1 MHITRLY
8 NDKKKTADEAVKMV
22 KSGDWVD
29 YGFAMNMPQCLDAAL
44 AKRCDTLYGVNIRG
58 ALAIFPLEIIE
69 CENAQNA
76 FTYNSWHFSA
86 YERRCHDQGKCYYIP
101 MLYRNLPSYYR
112 NGLTVDV
119 AMISVSAMDSHGY
132 FNFSLTNSA
141 TSAILETAKII
152 ILEVNPALPIVNTG
166 AEGFIHISEVD
177 AIVENGDGKLA
188 MLASGTPTETDLMIA
203 NQILPEITDGA
214 TIQLGIGTMPNTVG
228 KLIAQSDLKHLGM
241 HTEMLVDAYLD
252 MFQSGKL
259 TNKAKNIHRGIGLW
273 TFCLGSEALYQWVE
287 HNPSVASY
295 PVNYT
300 NDPDIMKQIERLT
313 TINNCVEV
321 DIYGQV
327 CSESAGTRQISGT
340 GGQLDFVTG
349 GYLSRGGKSF
359 VCFSATYRT
368 KSGELKSR
376 IVPTLSPGGIVTDP
390 RTQIQNLVTEFGTAS
405 LAGKS
410 TWERAEAIIAI
421 AHPDLRESLIKDA
434 ENMKIWRRTQK
445 IAF

>member
-1 MHITRLY
+1 MQIIQLY
-8 NDKKKTADEAVKMV
+8 NEKKTTAAEAVKWV

-29 YGFAMNMPQCLDAAL
+29 FGFALNMPKALDHAL
-44 AKRCDTLYGVNIRG
+44 ADRCDLLKDVKIRG
-58 ALAIFPLEIIE
+58 GLAMFPLEVIE
-69 CENAQNA
+69 RPGAEDA

-86 YERRCHDQGKCYYIP
+86 YERKCHDLGKCYYTP
-101 MLYRNLPSYYR
+101 MIYRNLPSYYR

-119 AMISVSAMDSHGY
+119 AMIAVTPMDSHGY

-141 TSAILETAKII
+141 TAAILETAKVI
-152 ILEVNPALPIVNTG
+152 ILEVNPALPIVNSG
-166 AEGFIHISEVD
+166 AEGFIHISEVT
-177 AIVENGDGKLA
+177 AVIENDNGA
-188 MLASGTPTETDLMIA
+188 CITLASGQPTQTDLTIA
-203 NQILPEITDGA
+203 NLVLPEITDGA

-252 MFQSGKL
+252 MYEGGKL
-259 TNKAKNIHRGIGLW
+259 THKAKSINRGIGAW
-273 TFCLGSEALYQWVE
+273 TFCLGSEALYHWVK
-287 HNPSVASY
+287 HNPSIASY
-295 PVNYT
+295 PVDYT
-300 NDPDIMKQIERLT
+300 NNPDLMRAIDRLT

-321 DIYGQV
+321 DLYGQV

-349 GYLSRGGKSF
+349 GYMSQGGKSF
-359 VCFSATYRT
+359 VCFSATYQT

-390 RTQIQNLVTEFGTAS
+390 RTQVHYLVTEFGMVT

-410 TWERAEAIIAI
+410 TWERAEAIISI
-421 AHPDLRESLIKDA
+421 AHPDLRETLIREADQ
-434 ENMKIWRRTQK
+434 MKIWRRTQK
-445 IAF
+445 TAY